1 MQEQPGGG
9 DGCIVRPG
17 GSWGLL
23 AFCRWNS
30 QRPESMRRHST
41 SYSMRP
47 PESLTT
53 PSWRPQAGTAARL
66 PPVKMRKPWNCGTV
80 SAAST
85 SSATAL
91 TMTGSSATSPP
102 IVINETLLE
111 SGHGTP
117 HCPSCGAPP
126 PRPPHSAAGWVSAP
140 APRGTTGPAQ
150 EVRGPEQRRAR
161 ISLPGSLSTSGLA
174 PLLSPSLSAPGLSGL
189 TCPPP
194 IGSIPLPPWL
204 STPLLC

>member
-1 MQEQPGGG
+1 
-9 DGCIVRPG
+9 
-17 GSWGLL
+17 
-23 AFCRWNS
+23 
-30 QRPESMRRHST
+30 MRRHST

-91 TMTGSSATSPP
+91 TMTGSSATNPP
-102 IVINETLLE
+102 IATDETLLE

-117 HCPSCGAPP
+117 HRPSCGALP

-140 APRGTTGPAQ
+140 APRGTTGPAW

-161 ISLPGSLSTSGLA
+161 VSLPGSLSTSGGLA
-174 PLLSPSLSAPGLSGL
+174 RLLSPSLSARGLNGL
-189 TCPPP
+189 THPPP
-194 IGSIPLPPWL
+194 TRSIPLCPWL
-204 STPLLC
+204 SVPLLC